1 MVALAASRR
10 ARRPRLSVRDLDLV
24 LVLLT
29 LFLAVVGVL
38 MVFSATRG
46 PGTAAEPAI
55 TSYLQ
60 RQAAFVLI
68 GSVVAAVVAVFDYRQ
83 LRDLVPQL
91 YGGMLVL
98 LFAVLLVGVEVNGA
112 KAWFDV
118 GPFQLQPSEFGKI
131 VVIVVLAA
139 FFGSEEEIDARR
151 LVTGLALVGLPVL
164 LIMGQPDLGTVLVYG
179 AITAGIVVVAGVRGR
194 YLAVLL
200 TALVLGATFVLNS
213 NVLEDYQVGRLI
225 VFVDDRADV
234 RAAYNLEQAQ
244 IAIGNGGLSGEG
256 LFNGTQNRG
265 GLVPEQQTDF
275 IWTVVGEELGF
286 RGAAVV
292 LAAYGL
298 LLWRVIRSAQR
309 AADRFGALLCAGVAS
324 MLLFQI
330 FQSVGMTMGM
340 MPITG
345 IPLPLLSYGGSS
357 IITTFAAI
365 GLVLSTNV
373 HRFR

>member
-1 MVALAASRR
+1 VY
-10 ARRPRLSVRDLDLV
+10 
-24 LVLLT
+24 
-29 LFLAVVGVL
+29 
-38 MVFSATRG
+38 SATRG
-46 PGTAAEPAI
+46 PATADDPAN
-55 TSYLQ
+55 TFFLQ
-60 RQAAFVLI
+60 RQAAFVVVGTLV
-68 GSVVAAVVAVFDYRQ
+68 GAVVAAIDYRR
-83 LRDLVPQL
+83 LREVVPLL
-91 YGGMLVL
+91 YGGLLLMLA
-98 LFAVLLVGVEVNGA
+98 AVLVVGVEVNGA
-112 KAWFDV
+112 RAWFSV
-118 GPFQLQPSEFGKI
+118 GPFQLQPSEFGKV
-131 VVIVVLAA
+131 VVILLLAA
-139 FFGSEEEIDARR
+139 WFGGDEEIDFRR
-151 LVTGLALVGLPVL
+151 LLTGLALVAGPVV

-194 YLAVLL
+194 YLAFLL
-200 TALVLGATFVLNS
+200 TALVLGATAVLNS

-234 RAAYNLEQAQ
+234 GAAYNLRQAQ
-244 IAIGNGGLSGEG
+244 VAIGNGGLTGEG

-292 LAAYGL
+292 LLGYGL
-298 LLWRVIRSAQR
+298 LLWRVLRVGQRS
-309 AADRFGALLCAGVAS
+309 ADRFGALLCAGVAS

-357 IITTFAAI
+357 IITTFAAL
-365 GLVLSTNV
+365 GLVLSV
-373 HRFR
+373 SGHRYR